1 MKVFV
6 GSKNA
11 AKVAA
16 TEMGVKTYWADA
28 VVEGHDVP
36 SGVSAQPLGHEETL
50 QGALNRARAA
60 KALGADLGV
69 GLEGGV
75 VEIAGHA
82 VMMGY
87 VAVTDGEREYV
98 VPTNG
103 TPLPRVWGDAL
114 AAGAELRPYVLEAG
128 LPYDYK
134 QGVIGL
140 LTGSKVTRDE
150 GFGLALKTALVPW
163 VNDSVYEADMAAKK
177 AA

>member
-1 MKVFV
+1 MKSVIV

-16 TEMGVKTYWADA
+16 VQQGVGLYWPG
-28 VVEGHDVP
+28 VTVRGEDVA
-36 SGVSAQPLGHEETL
+36 SGVSNQPLGHEETL
-50 QGALNRARAA
+50 TGALNRARAA

-75 VEIAGHA
+75 VEIHGTP

-87 VAVTDGEREYV
+87 VAVTDGQREVV

-103 TPLPRVWGDAL
+103 TPLPQSWGKAL
-114 AAGAELRPYVLEAG
+114 ADGAELRPYVIEAG
-128 LPYDYK
+128 LPYDYAT
-134 QGVIGL
+134 GVIGT
-140 LTGSKVTRDE
+140 LTNGKVRRDQ
-150 GFGLALKTALVPW
+150 GFALALQSALVPW
-163 VNDSVYEADMAAKK
+163 VNGSAYAGDTAA